1 MMSQSESDNQHCIH
15 FLGQCRQK
23 KGASSLVFY
32 FFPHEMAP
40 GKGQITGELSHGQ
53 EASDKR
59 LLLPFYGPR
68 ALGVRRRE
76 GVGVEK
82 Y

>member
-1 MMSQSESDNQHCIH
+1 MMNQSESDNQHCI
-15 FLGQCRQK
+15 LGQCRQE

-40 GKGQITGELSHGQ
+40 GKGQVTGELSHCQ
-53 EASDKR
+53 EASDKS
-59 LLLPFYGPR
+59 LLPFYGPR
-68 ALGVRRRE
+68 ELGVRRR
-76 GVGVEK
+76 GGAGVEK